1 MRKLTVI
8 QMIPTL
14 VTGGVERGT
23 VEVNRA
29 LVERG
34 HRSIVISGGGPM
46 VESIVSHGGEH
57 IELPIGRKSLRT
69 LFLVKAIRQLAR
81 DTQADIL
88 HARSRVPAWIAY
100 LAWKKMEQM
109 NRPRFVTS
117 MHGLNSVSRFSR
129 IMTRGERVIAVSQTV
144 RKYILDNYP
153 QTDPDR
159 IEVVFRGVDPE
170 EFPYDYQPTN
180 EWLQQ
185 WRSEF
190 PQLNGAFV
198 ITLAGRITRL
208 KGHRDLLDTV
218 AALQTR
224 GVNAHGLI
232 VGGEDPRRKK
242 YAESLCEQV
251 VERGLDS
258 HVTFTGLR
266 RDIRDVLA
274 VSDAVLSLNT
284 KPESFGRSVL
294 ESVRLGRA
302 TFGYDHGG
310 VGEILREIYPQGL
323 VPIGNIGVLADKLMA
338 ATAGDIQKPQ
348 PTNTFLLSDM
358 LDQTITMYERL
369 VDAKPEGA
377 VDH

>member
-46 VESIVSHGGEH
+46 VESIVSQGGEH
-57 IELPIGRKSLRT
+57 VELPIGRKSLRT
-69 LFLVKAIRQLAR
+69 LFLVKRIRQLAR

-100 LAWKKMEQM
+100 LAWKKMEQAS
-109 NRPRFVTS
+109 RPRFVTS
-117 MHGLNSVSRFSR
+117 MHGLNSVGRFSR

-159 IEVVFRGVDPE
+159 IEVIFRGVDPE
-170 EFPYDYQPTN
+170 EFPYHYRPTD
-180 EWLQQ
+180 EWLQH

-208 KGHRDLLDTV
+208 KGHGDLLDVV
-218 AALQTR
+218 AALQKR

-242 YAESLCEQV
+242 YAESLREQV
-251 VERGLDS
+251 VQRGLDS

-294 ESVRLGRA
+294 ESVQLGRA

-323 VPIGNIGVLADKLMA
+323 VPIGDIGVLADKLVA
-338 ATAGDIQKPQ
+338 AAAGDIQKPQ
-348 PTNTFLLSDM
+348 PINKFLLSDM
-358 LDQTITMYERL
+358 LDQTIAMYERL
-369 VDAKPEGA
+369 VDGKPDRT
-377 VDH
+377 VVH